1 MHGAR
6 WAGLAM
12 AIVLALGLA
21 IAAAEE
27 FAIQVPDG
35 TTPTVSNT
43 SQAAIDMATADLAL
57 RLGVD
62 ASSVG
67 LVGVEGQTWSD
78 ASLGCPE
85 PDRFYAQVL
94 MDGYRI
100 LLSAGDETYEYH
112 SGQGRVV
119 LCGSGAA

>member
-6 WAGLAM
+6 WAALAM

-27 FAIQVPDG
+27 FTIQVPDG

-43 SQAAIDMATADLAL
+43 SQAAVDMATADLAL

-78 ASLGCPE
+78 TSLGCPE
-85 PDRFYAQVL
+85 PHRFYAQVL
-94 MDGYRI
+94 VDGFRI
-100 LLSAGDETYEYH
+100 LLSAGDEAYEYH
-112 SGQGRVV
+112 SSQARVV
-119 LCGSGAA
+119 LCGSGSA